1 MNYLIW
7 AIVLLLVLAAVY
19 FILICPRLWNKPDY
33 SVLKGVHYAHRGL
46 HDNQT
51 DAPENS
57 LKAFEKAVDAGYG
70 IEFDVQLSKDY
81 IPVIFHDAT
90 LERMCGIQGNV
101 WDYTAEELQA
111 MKLADSAETIPT
123 LARALELIG
132 GRVPLIIEYK
142 LHVPRTEVC
151 QLADEILQGYQGI
164 YCIESFHPLAV
175 TWYRTNRP
183 EIIRGQLSKDF
194 TKDEKTK
201 GKLVFWALTH
211 LLTNVLTRPD
221 FIAYNYRHAH
231 MLSRRICRKL
241 GSLAIA
247 YTVRDQQ
254 SYEKV
259 KKDFDLFIFDSF
271 IPREK

>member
-19 FILICPRLWNKPDY
+19 FILICPRLWDKPDY

-183 EIIRGQLSKDF
+183 
-194 TKDEKTK
+194 
-201 GKLVFWALTH
+201 
-211 LLTNVLTRPD
+211 
-221 FIAYNYRHAH
+221 
-231 MLSRRICRKL
+231 
-241 GSLAIA
+241 
-247 YTVRDQQ
+247 
-254 SYEKV
+254 
-259 KKDFDLFIFDSF
+259 
-271 IPREK
+271 